1 MSIFCHLINFWIL
14 FCTCNFEKHTCS
26 ISFQIGKCNK
36 CILLPILECLVIF
49 FKAYLLV
56 FHCKILFILVC
67 LWCQFLSVIF
77 WNLPLQTLVIE
88 FLYDFYQQAE
98 KLMIMYEE
106 TRRTRNMNMNHPPNN
121 SRQNSSNHDRNL
133 FEPPNEEHGTPDY
146 GIVVSN
152 QICSMD
158 KNNGVS
164 VEFELDDH
172 QPTTDSQ
179 GQNLTYNKDTA
190 MEALDYFEES
200 KEKLKAE
207 HPKALSNPFQYVSKD
222 SASPL
227 FEQFGLSPVQNIETC
242 EHVWNILDPPS
253 TCKRHLLNGME
264 GELQSKRSRILVT
277 V

>member
-1 MSIFCHLINFWIL
+1 
-14 FCTCNFEKHTCS
+14 
-26 ISFQIGKCNK
+26 
-36 CILLPILECLVIF
+36 
-49 FKAYLLV
+49 
-56 FHCKILFILVC
+56 
-67 LWCQFLSVIF
+67 
-77 WNLPLQTLVIE
+77 
-88 FLYDFYQQAE
+88 
-98 KLMIMYEE
+98 MIMYEE

-179 GQNLTYNKDTA
+179 GQNLTYNKDTT

>member
-1 MSIFCHLINFWIL
+1 
-14 FCTCNFEKHTCS
+14 
-26 ISFQIGKCNK
+26 
-36 CILLPILECLVIF
+36 
-49 FKAYLLV
+49 
-56 FHCKILFILVC
+56 
-67 LWCQFLSVIF
+67 
-77 WNLPLQTLVIE
+77 
-88 FLYDFYQQAE
+88 
-98 KLMIMYEE
+98 MIMYEE

-164 VEFELDDH
+164 EELESDDH
-172 QPTTDSQ
+172 QPTTGSQ
-179 GQNLTYNKDTA
+179 GQNLTYNKDA
-190 MEALDYFEES
+190 EMEALDYFEES

-207 HPKALSNPFQYVSKD
+207 DLKALSNPFQYVSND
-222 SASPL
+222 STSPF
-227 FEQFGLSPVQNIETC
+227 FEQIGLSPVQNIETC

-253 TCKRHLLNGME
+253 TCKRHLLNAME

-277 V
+277 F